1 MENNLINIDVR
12 KELVS
17 SQGKMT
23 LEIKTSFTFGDFTAL
38 FGESGA
44 GKTTLLRMLAG
55 LTIPDSGT
63 IFFGN
68 QVWFH
73 SAKRICVPPQQR
85 NIGYMFQDYALFP
98 NMTVKENIHFAC
110 AKNQKGRV
118 GELLQSFGL
127 AEFAHRKPGKLSGG
141 QKQRVALARALA
153 GSPGLLLLDEPLS
166 ALDSEMRS
174 SLQDEIKK
182 AHEQFKTTTIM
193 VSHDLAEVFRLAD
206 TVVCLEN
213 GKVSAAGRPME
224 VFSNNDISG
233 KVQITGKV
241 VNITPNDT
249 FYLLTIVTGLNQ
261 VIKVVAFESDIAG
274 LKAGDQV
281 MVFSKAFNPV
291 VMKI

>member
-17 SQGKMT
+17 SQGKMA

-38 FGESGA
+38 FGVSGA

-55 LTIPDSGT
+55 LTLPDAGRIT
-63 IFFGN
+63 FGN
-68 QVWFH
+68 QVWFD
-73 SAKRICVPPQQR
+73 SGKRICVPPQQR

-98 NMTVKENIHFAC
+98 NMTVKENIQFAC
-110 AKNQKGRV
+110 KKHQKERV

-127 AEFAHRKPGKLSGG
+127 IEFAHRKPGKLSGG
-141 QKQRVALARALA
+141 QKQRVALARAMA

-166 ALDSEMRS
+166 ALDSEIRS
-174 SLQDEIKK
+174 ALQDEIKR
-182 AHEQFKTTTIM
+182 AHEEFKTTTIM
-193 VSHDLAEVFRLAD
+193 VSHDLAEVFRLSD

-213 GKVSAAGRPME
+213 GKVSAIGKPME
-224 VFSNNDISG
+224 VFSNNNISG

-261 VIKVVAFESDIAG
+261 MIKVVAFESDIAG

-291 VMKI
+291 IIKL